1 MSTLLLALQFAL
13 CAGLIARAGWVLSR
27 SGDRIAALTGL
38 SGGWIGLALLATA
51 TSLPELASG
60 VSAVVLLQ
68 APNLAVGNA
77 LGACVFNLFFLAVL
91 DALQRQEP
99 LYRRASDEHLLS
111 AAFGVVML
119 GLVAMAVLMAEAM
132 PSLLHVGVYSPLLLT
147 MYLLA
152 LRSVHGRQRTGGRP
166 RPAARPPSMDG
177 LDRLD
182 GRKDPSAPPTPSDAT
197 AQEAAPAASPQP
209 GALAQEARRF
219 AIAAVVVLAAGVWL
233 SALADQLSQAAG
245 WNRSFVGTLFMAI
258 VTTLPEVAVTL
269 SALRLGA
276 VDMAIGNLLGSNLF
290 NVAILAVDDAV
301 YLQHALLAD
310 ASPAHAGTA
319 MAAVVMTGLVIVGL
333 VMRPRGRV
341 LRLASWVSIGLA
353 ATYVLAATL
362 VFVRG
367 E

>member
-1 MSTLLLALQFAL
+1 MKALLLALQFAL
-13 CAGLIARAGWVLSR
+13 CAGLIARAGWVLSQR
-27 SGDRIAALTGL
+27 GDRIAALTGL

-77 LGACVFNLFFLAVL
+77 LGACVFNLFFLAVV
-91 DALQRQEP
+91 DTLQRQEP

-119 GLVAMAVLMAEAM
+119 GLVAMSVLMAETL
-132 PSLLHVGVYSPLLLT
+132 PSLLHVGVYSPVLLGL
-147 MYLLA
+147 YLLA
-152 LRSVHGRQRTGGRP
+152 LRSVHARQRRPARP
-166 RPAARPPSMDG
+166 RETEVLAQPGAALTQPRGPCTPGESATATPDPAS
-177 LDRLD
+177 
-182 GRKDPSAPPTPSDAT
+182 SAPP
-197 AQEAAPAASPQP
+197 
-209 GALAQEARRF
+209 LAQELRRF
-219 AIAAVVVLAAGVWL
+219 AGAAVVVLAAGIWL
-233 SALADQLSQAAG
+233 SHLADQLAQVAG
-245 WNRSFVGTLFMAI
+245 WNRSFVGTLFMAL
-258 VTTLPEVAVTL
+258 VTTLPEAAVTL

-290 NVAILAVDDAV
+290 NVAILAINDAA
-301 YLQHALLAD
+301 YLQRALLAD

-319 MAAVVMTGLVIVGL
+319 VAGVVMTGLVIVGL
-333 VMRPRGRV
+333 VLRPRGRV
-341 LRLASWVSIGLA
+341 LRLASWVSIGVA

-367 E
+367 G